1 VTAPAIRIAGL
12 VKDYPVF
19 RRPSQALAYLWGA
32 VRHGRPRPDPAET
45 TVRALDC
52 VDLEIDKGERVG
64 LVGRNGAGKTT
75 LLKLLSGGFPP
86 TAGTLSVDGQVYTL
100 MQDSVSFAPDMS
112 AHENARN
119 HLAYLDLSRE
129 QVEAGL
135 VDIQEFTE
143 LGEYFDQPS
152 KSYSLGMRVRAEF
165 AVATARSAD
174 ILLLDEVIGAG
185 DIYWSEKIAARMDR
199 LCAGGSTLLLV
210 SHSLDQILRFCDRVI
225 WIERGRVVMDG
236 PALEV
241 TRRYESFLERL
252 SWHTDDPD
260 DKAVRLE
267 EVLPNLGNVVLPDS
281 GQSVVRWPGRTDL
294 LFVGVWVNN
303 SVDTDLAVSATQP
316 IALRIVAR
324 ATRAG
329 RYTLRYLVTFWGR
342 NGKRVAVAENEAEVV
357 TLAAGEIHE
366 VILEIQ
372 PGQLTPNEYLLSL
385 SLFEVSIHGSA
396 HEHLSRLD
404 VIYKSLTIRIVGD
417 EPDPRPVYRIRL
429 RSPVTMNQP

>member
-1 VTAPAIRIAGL
+1 MAPAIRIEGL

-19 RRPSQALAYLWGA
+19 RGASQALAYLWGA
-32 VRHGRPRPDPAET
+32 VRHGRSRTETAET
-45 TVRALDC
+45 TVRALDH
-52 VDLEIDKGERVG
+52 VDLEVGKGERVG

-75 LLKLLSGGFPP
+75 LLKLLAGGFPP

-112 AHENARN
+112 ARENARN

-129 QVEAGL
+129 EVEEIVA
-135 VDIQEFTE
+135 DIQEFTE

-152 KSYSLGMRVRAEF
+152 KSYSQGMLVRAQF

-185 DIYWSEKIAARMDR
+185 DIYWSEKIATRMDR
-199 LCAGGSTLLLV
+199 LCAAGSTLLLV

-252 SWHTDDPD
+252 SWFTDDPD
-260 DKAVRLE
+260 DKAVTLE
-267 EVLPNLGNVVLPDS
+267 EVLPDLGNVVLPKS
-281 GQSVVRWPGRTDL
+281 GQTVTRWPGRTNL
-294 LFVGVWVNN
+294 LFVGVWVND
-303 SVDTDLAVSATQP
+303 SAATDLAVSASQP
-316 IALRIVAR
+316 IVIRILAR
-324 ATRAG
+324 ATHAG
-329 RYTLRYLVTFWGR
+329 RYTLRYLVTFWGG
-342 NGKRVAVAENEAEVV
+342 NGKRVAVAENEAEVI
-357 TLAAGEIHE
+357 TLAEGEIHE
-366 VILEIQ
+366 VFLTVQ
-372 PGQLTPNEYLLSL
+372 PGQLTPNEYQLSL
-385 SLFEVSIHGSA
+385 SLFEVSTHGSA

-404 VIYKSLTIRIVGD
+404 VIYKSFAIRIVGD
-417 EPDPRPVYRIRL
+417 ESDPRPVFRIRL
-429 RSPVTMNQP
+429 RTPITMNQP